1 MNHFLRVYLPI
12 YLVAYLVLAF
22 VWPTYKTWKATGINP
37 VTFGKA
43 DTAHDYIGWVMK
55 CLMAL
60 LLLMVIGFCMG
71 STVYRYVLPIGYLEM
86 PWLQMT
92 GLVLVH
98 LALVWIAIA
107 QYQMQ
112 NSWRIGI
119 DEVNKTELRTKG
131 IFSISRNPIF
141 LGMLVSMLGLFLLIP
156 NALGFCLTLLTYFVI
171 QIQIRLEEAFLE
183 KQHGAVYQGYKQRV
197 RRLI

>member
-1 MNHFLRVYLPI
+1 MDNFLRIYLPI
-12 YLVAYLVLAF
+12 YLVAYLVMAF
-22 VWPTYKTWKATGINP
+22 IWPTYKTWKATGINP

-60 LLLMVIGFCMG
+60 LLLMVMGFCMG
-71 STVYRYVLPIGYLEM
+71 KKVYGYLLPIGYLEM
-86 PWLQMT
+86 PWLQIT

-98 LALVWIAIA
+98 LSLVWIAIA

-112 NSWRIGI
+112 HSWRIGI

-141 LGMLVSMLGLFLLIP
+141 LGMMVSMLGLFLLIP

-183 KQHGAVYQGYKQRV
+183 KQHGVVYKAYKQRV
-197 RRLI
+197 RRLL

>member
-1 MNHFLRVYLPI
+1 MGHFMRIYLPI

-71 STVYRYVLPIGYLEM
+71 KTVYAYLLPIDYLEM

-141 LGMLVSMLGLFLLIP
+141 LGMMVSMLGLFLLIP

-183 KQHGAVYQGYKQRV
+183 KQHGDLYQAYKQKV